1 MPHGSRGQRR
11 ACFLV
16 VCAPPAPR
24 IRFPVVCVPPPIRF
38 PVVCAPPR
46 GAGTPFPVWR
56 TKAPHHAV
64 VSAARHARSKREC
77 GAIYVYFKR
86 RTRHFSIGA
95 TRAPSHGGAPDSLR
109 LRLRLRLGRAA
120 QREDA
125 RAQGPTALAANAEA
139 QTQGTHTVGRGL
151 PARARSG
158 RQRGPRDRVSRP
170 AGWAALHCHQD
181 SGGLTAAVRVLGGHE
196 AEFPE
201 LGAEDP
207 SVASF

>member
-1 MPHGSRGQRR
+1 MWGDLCVFQTAHAPLLHRGD
-11 ACFLV
+11 AS
-16 VCAPPAPR
+16 A
-24 IRFPVVCVPPPIRF
+24 FP
-38 PVVCAPPR
+38 
-46 GAGTPFPVWR
+46 WR
-56 TKAPHHAV
+56 
-64 VSAARHARSKREC
+64 
-77 GAIYVYFKR
+77 
-86 RTRHFSIGA
+86 
-95 TRAPSHGGAPDSLR
+95 APDS

-158 RQRGPRDRVSRP
+158 RQRGPRDRVSQP

>member
-1 MPHGSRGQRR
+1 MPGPSEPGGGGRCHTAAGASGGLVSWSSVCPPQFVSRSSVR
-11 ACFLV
+11 
-16 VCAPPAPR
+16 PR
-24 IRFPVVCVPPPIRF
+24 EGPDHPSPYGGRKRPT
-38 PVVCAPPR
+38 
-46 GAGTPFPVWR
+46 TPWSQQP
-56 TKAPHHAV
+56 
-64 VSAARHARSKREC
+64 
-77 GAIYVYFKR
+77 
-86 RTRHFSIGA
+86 A
-95 TRAPSHGGAPDSLR
+95 TRGVRGSVGRFMCISNGARATSPSGRRERLPMAGPPDSLR

>member
-24 IRFPVVCVPPPIRF
+24 IRF

-158 RQRGPRDRVSRP
+158 HQRGPRDRVSRP

>member
-24 IRFPVVCVPPPIRF
+24 IRFL
-38 PVVCAPPR
+38 VVCAPPR
-46 GAGTPFPVWR
+46 GAGTPFPVWQ

-95 TRAPSHGGAPDSLR
+95 TRAPSHGGAPR
-109 LRLRLRLGRAA
+109 LPPPPPPPPPRTGCPAGGR
-120 QREDA
+120 E
-125 RAQGPTALAANAEA
+125 GP
-139 QTQGTHTVGRGL
+139 GTHGAGRERRGADPGDAHCGQRAPRPSPQRPSARPEGPGL
-151 PARARSG
+151 PACGLGRSPLPPGLG
-158 RQRGPRDRVSRP
+158 RPHSGSAGAGWTRGRVS
-170 AGWAALHCHQD
+170 
-181 SGGLTAAVRVLGGHE
+181 
-196 AEFPE
+196 
-201 LGAEDP
+201 
-207 SVASF
+207 